1 MHSNSFKHL
10 LLVFSLLL
18 CLVIPRLAAGGAK
31 EQPAQQESLRIVSLS
46 PNVTETLYALDAGSL
61 LVGRS
66 DYCNYPQEAAALPS
80 VGTLYNPSLE
90 TLLSLEPNL
99 VISSAFVPEQFLSSV
114 QKAGI
119 DVLALET
126 QQDFQGTYTLIREIA
141 NRVGRQ
147 AEGELMILNMQ
158 NDVRTIVQKAELL
171 PKPTVYI
178 VLDFGSFDSSATKDT
193 FLSEMVGLAGGINI
207 ADDAQNW
214 TYSK

>member
-18 CLVIPRLAAGGAK
+18 CLVIPRLAAGGAQ
-31 EQPAQQESLRIVSLS
+31 EQPVQQESLRIVSLS

-114 QKAGI
+114 SRY
-119 DVLALET
+119 L
-126 QQDFQGTYTLIREIA
+126 Y
-141 NRVGRQ
+141 
-147 AEGELMILNMQ
+147 
-158 NDVRTIVQKAELL
+158 
-171 PKPTVYI
+171 PH
-178 VLDFGSFDSSATKDT
+178 S
-193 FLSEMVGLAGGINI
+193 
-207 ADDAQNW
+207 
-214 TYSK
+214 